1 MNKKIIANVC
11 LFLTAIIWGFS
22 FVAQVL
28 GSDVIDPFSFNA
40 IRFGVGAVS
49 LIPVMLLLEKRPRG
63 KLSAEQNADD
73 RRKLRTTV
81 IAAAVCGTIL
91 FGASTLQQMG
101 AQITKSPGRAGFIT
115 DLYIILTPLFAT
127 LVFRRKLRPT
137 VFAGAVLALAG
148 IYLLCIKP
156 GEGFSFGSGEMLIF
170 LGSFFWA
177 FHILAIDRFGS
188 KIYHL
193 RFSCLQFI
201 VVSVESALFAV
212 IFEHTTLA
220 MVWQARW
227 AIFFCGVLSVGIA
240 YTLQTIGQSMS
251 DPSYAAI
258 VFSLE
263 AVFGA
268 IGGVIFGQDTFSP
281 AGIVGCV
288 LIFAGIVLSQLTIG
302 KKTPQGAVEAPD
314 RH

>member
-1 MNKKIIANVC
+1 
-11 LFLTAIIWGFS
+11 
-22 FVAQVL
+22 
-28 GSDVIDPFSFNA
+28 
-40 IRFGVGAVS
+40 
-49 LIPVMLLLEKRPRG
+49 MLLLEKRPRG

-177 FHILAIDRFGS
+177 FHILAIDRFEN
-188 KIYHL
+188 I
-193 RFSCLQFI
+193 
-201 VVSVESALFAV
+201 
-212 IFEHTTLA
+212 
-220 MVWQARW
+220 
-227 AIFFCGVLSVGIA
+227 
-240 YTLQTIGQSMS
+240 
-251 DPSYAAI
+251 
-258 VFSLE
+258 
-263 AVFGA
+263 
-268 IGGVIFGQDTFSP
+268 SP
-281 AGIVGCV
+281 AFFVSSVYSRLGGKCTVRRDIRTHHTCHGMAGTLGDILLRSAVRRYRIHTSNHRAKYVRPELCRNR
-288 LIFAGIVLSQLTIG
+288 IFA
-302 KKTPQGAVEAPD
+302 
-314 RH
+314 